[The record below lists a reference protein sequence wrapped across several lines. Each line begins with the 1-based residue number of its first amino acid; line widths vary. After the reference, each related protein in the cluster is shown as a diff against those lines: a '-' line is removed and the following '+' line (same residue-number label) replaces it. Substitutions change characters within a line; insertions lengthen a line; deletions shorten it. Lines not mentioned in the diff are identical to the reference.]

1 MVTYMAQSDKNT
13 ISNNF
18 ILPPKCAALI
28 LCKTKSPNAK
38 MEQNKIK
45 TLKNNNS
52 MNKVFCF
59 HRQWKN
65 QRERSV
71 MRNKTDGFI
80 RWEWENC
87 ITLSLHFLI
96 SPVLSLCPQLYV
108 HYYTV
113 VNLIKFREEGDRLS
127 LLASV
132 WLANSKRG
140 YLLNAESLEVKQT
153 KQQQSQQSQT
163 RTTYLVVLVSLVKKH
178 CAHTHTHKD
187 HVNVSHS
194 QEPKL

>member
-132 WLANSKRG
+132 WLANSKM
-140 YLLNAESLEVKQT
+140 LLNAESLEVKQT

>member
-1 MVTYMAQSDKNT
+1 MNLWWHTWHSLTKILLAT
-13 ISNNF
+13 ISF
-18 ILPPKCAALI
+18 FLQSVQHSYCA
-28 LCKTKSPNAK
+28 KQNAK

-52 MNKVFCF
+52 MNNVFCF

-132 WLANSKRG
+132 WLANSKM
-140 YLLNAESLEVKQT
+140 LLNAESLEVKQT

-178 CAHTHTHKD
+178 CAHTHTHT
-187 HVNVSHS
+187 
-194 QEPKL
+194 QGPC